1 MRNYYSAAAVFS
13 CVFLLLL
20 YIRMRHLHVF
30 RNGAGQFK
38 NFLKAAIGFT
48 AVDCLWGIFYAGG
61 SGGNVV
67 VFTVVAY
74 LYFIFTV
81 IISYRWMKYMRTYLT
96 SAAEQSYLKK
106 VGYLIAA
113 IQFVII
119 ASNPF
124 NGEVFLIGP
133 GTQYNVGFMRTVIFS
148 LQAIL
153 YLIVSALLAAEKKTD
168 EEKNLYRY
176 ALGISFLPLASC
188 FLSWFQSDSP
198 FYSIGCMTIVLCV
211 FLMNVTQLLIMDN
224 KVIRQQKDELDREYN
239 ALKDAYYTAG
249 KAGEAKREFLAM
261 ISRDMRTP
269 MNTIIGL
276 STIAGTHIHD
286 WERVED
292 CLKNIKE
299 SSQSI
304 LKLFN
309 DILDLDKVDGSSMTM
324 GTENIVIRQF
334 IESLSDEAKTMAK
347 EKSQVVEISIRD
359 ITHNVVLG
367 DMERIKQCFKIVVSN
382 AVKYSP
388 VGGRIRIAIGETSS
402 AYDGFACYEF
412 TIEDN
417 GVGMDRRQLSKVF
430 DPFDRDETSK
440 SGRAGLGLGLVIAQ
454 NIVTMMNGVI
464 KIDSTPQTGTKVYF
478 NLFLELPEKVTVS
491 DENLIGAYVLILDEG
506 MEEAEQML
514 QSLGKVGVKGE
525 FVDNADEA
533 IKRVKEHHGCRD
545 DYSALI
551 VNWRIPG
558 NNGLAL
564 AKQLREAVG
573 EYQPVV
579 LAYSYDTE
587 ELEKQAEAAG
597 IDGIIGKP
605 LYSSSLSHLFKE
617 VLGKNQSDGSGDAP
631 TADFSNIRALLVEDN
646 EINREITTELLSM
659 TGMQVESA
667 DNGQVC
673 VDKFAASQ
681 PGWYDVIFMDVEMP
695 VMDGYEATKRIRE
708 LNTDYA
714 SQIPIFAMTANVM
727 SDDVI
732 KAKNFGMNEH
742 IPKPF
747 DMKKLIAVM
756 RNYFR

>member
-38 NFLKAAIGFT
+38 KFLKAAIGFT

-67 VFTVVAY
+67 VFAVVAY

-81 IISYRWMKYMRTYLT
+81 IISYRWMKYMGTYLT

-124 NGEVFLIGP
+124 TGEVFVIGP

-211 FLMNVTQLLIMDN
+211 FLMNVTRLLIMDN

-334 IESLSDEAKTMAK
+334 IESLSDDGKGK
-347 EKSQVVEISIRD
+347 E
-359 ITHNVVLG
+359 
-367 DMERIKQCFKIVVSN
+367 
-382 AVKYSP
+382 
-388 VGGRIRIAIGETSS
+388 
-402 AYDGFACYEF
+402 
-412 TIEDN
+412 
-417 GVGMDRRQLSKVF
+417 
-430 DPFDRDETSK
+430 
-440 SGRAGLGLGLVIAQ
+440 SGR
-454 NIVTMMNGVI
+454 
-464 KIDSTPQTGTKVYF
+464 
-478 NLFLELPEKVTVS
+478 
-491 DENLIGAYVLILDEG
+491 
-506 MEEAEQML
+506 
-514 QSLGKVGVKGE
+514 
-525 FVDNADEA
+525 
-533 IKRVKEHHGCRD
+533 
-545 DYSALI
+545 
-551 VNWRIPG
+551 
-558 NNGLAL
+558 
-564 AKQLREAVG
+564 
-573 EYQPVV
+573 
-579 LAYSYDTE
+579 
-587 ELEKQAEAAG
+587 
-597 IDGIIGKP
+597 
-605 LYSSSLSHLFKE
+605 
-617 VLGKNQSDGSGDAP
+617 
-631 TADFSNIRALLVEDN
+631 
-646 EINREITTELLSM
+646 
-659 TGMQVESA
+659 
-667 DNGQVC
+667 
-673 VDKFAASQ
+673 
-681 PGWYDVIFMDVEMP
+681 
-695 VMDGYEATKRIRE
+695 
-708 LNTDYA
+708 
-714 SQIPIFAMTANVM
+714 
-727 SDDVI
+727 
-732 KAKNFGMNEH
+732 
-742 IPKPF
+742 
-747 DMKKLIAVM
+747 
-756 RNYFR
+756 